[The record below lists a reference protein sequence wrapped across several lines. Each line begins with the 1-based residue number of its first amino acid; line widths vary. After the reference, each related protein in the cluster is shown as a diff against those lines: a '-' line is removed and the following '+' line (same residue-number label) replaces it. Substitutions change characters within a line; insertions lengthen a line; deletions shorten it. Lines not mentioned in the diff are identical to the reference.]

1 MVPRG
6 LKKRLWRIVAVVW
19 IMEGATRL
27 MMMMVS
33 ILTKGMVDG
42 SLGYTGGVAVESLE
56 VLVGFVGCCG
66 RGSLHWQQE
75 FDGLIYRV
83 QHG

>member
-1 MVPRG
+1 MVRRG

-19 IMEGATRL
+19 IMERATRL
-27 MMMMVS
+27 MMMVS

-56 VLVGFVGCCG
+56 VLVGFAGGCG

>member
-1 MVPRG
+1 MVRRG

-19 IMEGATRL
+19 IMERATRL
-27 MMMMVS
+27 MMMVS
-33 ILTKGMVDG
+33 ILTNGRVDG

-56 VLVGFVGCCG
+56 VLVGFAGGCG

>member
-1 MVPRG
+1 MVRRG

-19 IMEGATRL
+19 IMERATRL
-27 MMMMVS
+27 MMMVS

-42 SLGYTGGVAVESLE
+42 SLGYTSGVAVESLE
-56 VLVGFVGCCG
+56 VLVGFAGGCG

>member
-1 MVPRG
+1 MVRRG

-19 IMEGATRL
+19 IMERATRL
-27 MMMMVS
+27 MMMVS
-33 ILTKGMVDG
+33 ILTKGRVDG
-42 SLGYTGGVAVESLE
+42 SLGYTGGVVVESLE
-56 VLVGFVGCCG
+56 VLVGFAGGCG